1 MSEAELVVVSTFGSA
16 IEAEI
21 ARAVLTD
28 AGIEST
34 IRTDNAGGMY
44 PPMSGAELLVRKQD
58 LALATQTFAD
68 FGM

>member
-1 MSEAELVVVSTFGSA
+1 MSESELVVVSTFGSA

-21 ARAVLTD
+21 ARAVLND

-44 PPMSGAELLVRKQD
+44 PPMGDAELLVRKED
-58 LALATQTFAD
+58 FALATQAFAD
-68 FGM
+68 LST